1 MPLIIQFHVNVK
13 DAKTDKEKQ
22 ILLEKNFL
30 KKRGQILHVTLL
42 YVEFSGFKLN
52 FWFIPRLVK

>member
-22 ILLEKNFL
+22 ILLEKIFL

-52 FWFIPRLVK
+52 F